1 MIYCCHSIQTFFS
14 LFSPVTNLMI
24 VPTRVLKKV
33 MRSLLKRS
41 QRYSIFMLALPLNIL
56 FHLLTVLLVLQSLPL
71 RFQRKK
77 AAVMKKKIVKRK
89 VTNRLKLPTKNW
101 HRMKYFYNLN
111 CSIFWLFHIRWV
123 FDKCIISCRPK
134 LLPKAKLSLLDQRRF
149 LLGIYPIV

>member
-1 MIYCCHSIQTFFS
+1 
-14 LFSPVTNLMI
+14 MI

-56 FHLLTVLLVLQSLPL
+56 FHLLTVLLLLQSLPL

-77 AAVMKKKIVKRK
+77 AAVMKIVKRK

-101 HRMKYFYNLN
+101 HRTQKGLFELFRHGAAPTLAHEKEQDR
-111 CSIFWLFHIRWV
+111 CRVLESFIKWLVEH
-123 FDKCIISCRPK
+123 
-134 LLPKAKLSLLDQRRF
+134 
-149 LLGIYPIV
+149 

>member
-56 FHLLTVLLVLQSLPL
+56 FHLLTVLLLLQSLPL

-77 AAVMKKKIVKRK
+77 AAVMKIVKRK

-134 LLPKAKLSLLDQRRF
+134 LLPKAKVSLLDQRRF
-149 LLGIYPIV
+149 LWGIYPIV